1 MADTYFRAR
10 RRKPFTTIS
19 NACLRDTKLSVEAVG
34 FLAVMVSMSPEWVLN
49 KVWLRSR
56 FSIGREKLDRII
68 RELKTAGYA
77 VVVQDRDP
85 ATGRMGRVTY
95 VFTDE
100 AGQFDEEDPEQ
111 VGDCKSPVAEKP
123 YSGGHRPTAKPVTG
137 KPSRGKPTTKKEQN
151 LRNTKNK
158 KKQPVENPPQSEA
171 PAAPAA
177 PTITVTTA
185 PPPDPAMRERVAGMM
200 RDFAS
205 SMRMGFAGA

>member
-1 MADTYFRAR
+1 MADTFFRAR

-56 FSIGREKLDRII
+56 FNIGREKLDRII

-95 VFTDE
+95 VFTDTANE
-100 AGQFDEEDPEQ
+100 FDEEDPETD
-111 VGDCKSPVAEKP
+111 GGSPIAEKP
-123 YSGGHRPTAKPVTG
+123 YSGGRRPTAKPVTG
-137 KPSRGKPTTKKEQN
+137 KPSRGKPTTKKD
-151 LRNTKNK
+151 LDSRNPKNK
-158 KKQPVENPPQSEA
+158 KKQPVENQPQREA
-171 PAAPAA
+171 SAAPAA
-177 PTITVTTA
+177 LPITITTA
-185 PPPDPAMRERVAGMM
+185 PPPDPAVRERVGSML
-200 RDFAS
+200 RDLAV
-205 SMRMGFAGA
+205 SMRMV